1 MLTMATKTMVT
12 RPNKIKDNLIHIAK
26 NPQQG
31 VASQL
36 LGA

>member
-1 MLTMATKTMVT
+1 MPKKVTIYRVT
-12 RPNKIKDNLIHIAK
+12 RPNKIKDNLIHIDK

-36 LGA
+36 LSA